1 MVKENVVA
9 IVPCAGVGKR
19 FGADTNKPFEMLGG
33 KPLMLWAIQTLGGLG
48 EITEIIPVVKED
60 SMESAAE
67 LFESYNVQKVKRIA
81 PGGRERQDSVYHGL
95 NLVEDKR
102 AVVLVHDGVRPLI
115 EPHVVRY
122 ALKEL
127 KDCDGVVVGVPV
139 KDTIKDV
146 RDGVVR
152 KTLQRDVLWAVQ
164 TPQIFRYGTILQA
177 YEKAAV
183 DGFSATDDSSL
194 VEQFG
199 GKVKMVTG
207 SYTNIKITTPGDLL
221 IAEQFLIMRA
231 EKA

>member
-1 MVKENVVA
+1 VKEGIIA
-9 IVPCAGVGKR
+9 IVPSAGVGKR
-19 FGADTNKPFEMLGG
+19 FGDGTNKPFELLGG
-33 KPLMLWAIQTLGGLG
+33 KPLMLWAIETLGSLP

-60 SMESAAE
+60 NMESAAE
-67 LFESYNVQKVKRIA
+67 LFELYNVRKVKRIA
-81 PGGRERQDSVYHGL
+81 PGGRERQDSVYHGI

-102 AVVLVHDGVRPLI
+102 SVVLVHDGARPLI

-139 KDTIKDV
+139 KDTIKEV
-146 RDGVVR
+146 RDGIIR

-177 YEKAAV
+177 YERAAG
-183 DGFSATDDSSL
+183 DSFSSTDDSSL
-194 VEQFG
+194 VEQYG
-199 GKVKMVTG
+199 GKVKMVMG

-221 IAEQFLIMRA
+221 IAEQFLRMRMD
-231 EKA
+231 KA